1 MAVDRARYNK
11 HPHDRTP
18 TSLGIE
24 TMSTPSGFEIQRR
37 WKTPGTKNSQRPT

>member
-24 TMSTPSGFEIQRR
+24 TMSAPQVRNSAEVEDTWYKKLTAIQ
-37 WKTPGTKNSQRPT
+37 